1 MKNNQLLTASL
12 IFFLVIVGGLF
23 ISIFANFY
31 TGYKKPLK
39 EVHNSIV
46 KDDYVFSYLDLI
58 DYLKNDNENITIVDL
73 RSEEKYKNGHI
84 ESAINIPLKSIYEN
98 LNLNQLEKQK
108 GGILLYADSQN
119 EAAVS
124 MLMLNS
130 LGIDNVKILAGSY
143 EVFNKYLV
151 EDNNPKYYFYNEE
164 KVNWSYSNF
173 INTPEPEK
181 KPDLEPMMIRAQGGC

>member
-1 MKNNQLLTASL
+1 LPPANLILTLKGLLQALQVHANCYNFAGFRNERASL

-84 ESAINIPLKSIYEN
+84 ESAINIPLI
-98 LNLNQLEKQK
+98 
-108 GGILLYADSQN
+108 
-119 EAAVS
+119 
-124 MLMLNS
+124 
-130 LGIDNVKILAGSY
+130 
-143 EVFNKYLV
+143 
-151 EDNNPKYYFYNEE
+151 
-164 KVNWSYSNF
+164 
-173 INTPEPEK
+173 
-181 KPDLEPMMIRAQGGC
+181 